1 MKVLVQQWWMV
12 WMSHLGQCLCRL
24 PVSLI
29 LNLLV
34 SNPRCSIYTLWRS
47 PKSSHLIMWWLWQ
60 SLDYLGKPWQRGH
73 LLFYAHV
80 LSLLGPTS
88 HQECVSRGTFFGLH
102 GFPPEARELC
112 CESSTGLVMN
122 ARHHFSHQA
131 YFLCYSIHH
140 IPWPEWQD
148 CLHHCQDLL

>member
-1 MKVLVQQWWMV
+1 MKVLVQQWWMYGCLV
-12 WMSHLGQCLCRL
+12 LASVCAVYLCPWSLTCLC
-24 PVSLI
+24 PI
-29 LNLLV
+29 LDV
-34 SNPRCSIYTLWRS
+34 AFTHFEGHQ
-47 PKSSHLIMWWLWQ
+47 SHLIWQ